1 MSKNIFIIIL
11 FTIIILISTQKENT
25 VNNTKNKENKE
36 KEKEERNYTYYDD
49 EQDYKN
55 YINSLNYTNIKYY
68 DDTNYTLILND
79 PEPTFI
85 LFYTDTCHYCYKY
98 LPIFIETADY
108 CHENKISSNFVR
120 IDSTISPNATED
132 FDVEEYPSIFFVY
145 KDEKY
150 KYEGM
155 ASKEAMLS
163 FMEKKKNDDVYVIK
177 KLKEV
182 NNFLEK
188 KDLVLMSTITNK
200 SSELYDAFIDFAKST
215 MNLEFISCITKECL
229 KKYGEDVILFKTFDE
244 KENSYMKDYAP
255 IEPEIFFSSVYNF
268 VTIFGMETGGFLGP
282 KEIDSLVNYGK
293 SALIYVR
300 LPEKKNTEK
309 PEKEKY
315 DILFKKLGKELR
327 FNNTYVFVSD
337 LGETLGTNIGDAF
350 SILPEELPG
359 IFFYQQNTGDPLASV
374 KIYSKRNLDMNK
386 VSIDYVKNFLN
397 EIKGGK
403 IKRDLYS
410 ESPKES
416 KIEDGIK
423 YVVGKTFDKDVI
435 EEKKNVFLTIIEDE
449 DYMEEEQNFLRMLKK
464 ICKDYENKNIIF
476 AYINISKNEPRDLE
490 IRGMPYPFGYLYTNA
505 LEKKKII
512 KFLPNDNKKI
522 SESEVRN
529 FLDKYIN
536 EDDNIEDL

>member
-11 FTIIILISTQKENT
+11 LSIIILISTQKDNT
-25 VNNTKNKENKE
+25 TKNKEQ
-36 KEKEERNYTYYDD
+36 EKEEANYTYYDG
-49 EQDYKN
+49 EKDYKD

-79 PEPTFI
+79 TEPSFI
-85 LFYTDTCHYCYKY
+85 LFYTDTCHYCSTY
-98 LPIFIETADY
+98 LPIFIKTADH
-108 CHENKISSNFVR
+108 CHENNIPSNFIR
-120 IDSTISPNATED
+120 IDSTVSPNATED

-182 NNFLEK
+182 NDFLEK
-188 KDLVLMSTITNK
+188 KNLVLMSTITNK

-255 IEPEIFFSSVYNF
+255 IEPDIFFSSVYNF
-268 VTIFGMETGGFLGP
+268 VTIFSIEAGGFLGP

-300 LPEKKNTEK
+300 LPDKKNKEK

-315 DILFKKLGKELR
+315 DPLFKKLGKELR

-359 IFFYQQNTGDPLASV
+359 IFFYQQNTGDPLAQV

-386 VSIDYVKNFLN
+386 VTIDYVKNFLN
-397 EIKGGK
+397 DIKEGK

-435 EEKKNVFLTIIEDE
+435 EEKKSVFLTIIEDE
-449 DYMEEEQNFLRMLKK
+449 DYMEEEQNFLRMIKK
-464 ICKDYENKNIIF
+464 MSKDYENKNLIF

-505 LEKKKII
+505 QEKKKII